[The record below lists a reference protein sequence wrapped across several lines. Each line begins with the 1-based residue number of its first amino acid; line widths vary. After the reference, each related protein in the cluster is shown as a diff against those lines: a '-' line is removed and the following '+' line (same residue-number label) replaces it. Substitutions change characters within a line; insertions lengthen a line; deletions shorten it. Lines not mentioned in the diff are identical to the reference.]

1 MKRSVFSDS
10 QILAIIKQ
18 AEKVRILTQIITKER
33 EWHKNQAWEWQNLSP
48 SLLL

>member
-33 EWHKNQAWEWQNLSP
+33 E
-48 SLLL
+48 